1 MKWCCFNCKLDETF
15 ESEKIFQRLG
25 VDNGICYIN
34 ILSFIFE
41 QPPTQQLSV
50 PLWMIRH
57 GLDSKILR
65 DQMEVEVIRDIETRL
80 TEPSVVQ
87 FLQLNSSTDLI
98 FAGSRWMIS
107 PPAEVMRHASLL
119 RRMLVSLK
127 RSKEKKRGRR
137 TGPYLTRM
145 YDLAESPVWSTVSSV
160 VSEEN
165 GLPRHTVWF
174 GILEM
179 RYRALIEG
187 IIVLL

>member
-1 MKWCCFNCKLDETF
+1 
-15 ESEKIFQRLG
+15 
-25 VDNGICYIN
+25 
-34 ILSFIFE
+34 
-41 QPPTQQLSV
+41 
-50 PLWMIRH
+50 MIRH

-87 FLQLNSSTDLI
+87 FFQLNSSTDLI
-98 FAGSRWMIS
+98 FAGSRWVIS

-119 RRMLVSLK
+119 RWSACKDQRKRM
-127 RSKEKKRGRR
+127 GRR

-145 YDLAESPVWSTVSSV
+145 YDLAGSPVWSTVSSV

-165 GLPRHTVWF
+165 GLPRHAVWF

-187 IIVLL
+187 IMVLV